1 MSSAATQIEQLRA
14 TARHL
19 YSVASL
25 IGGSRALTVYT
36 LAGPDTW
43 VGPTGQACS
52 EALLAIRR
60 QLIANQQTM
69 NDTARRLERRADVL
83 EQQAVVSLAF

>member
-1 MSSAATQIEQLRA
+1 MSSTATQIEQLRT

-25 IGGSRALTVYT
+25 IGRSRAITVYT

-52 EALLAIRR
+52 EALLAVR
-60 QLIANQQTM
+60 QRLVANQQTI

-83 EQQAVVSLAF
+83 GQQPVVSSAF